1 MIFKE
6 DFTMDFE
13 LMKQT
18 DEIKVGTEDEA
29 KALIENFKD
38 KAAEEGFEI
47 TSYTSTLKEKKSKG
61 EVIDNFYIVKIVKR
75 W

>member
-6 DFTMDFE
+6 DFTMGE
-13 LMKQT
+13 IMKQT
-18 DEIKVGTEDEA
+18 DEIKVATEGEA
-29 KALIENFKD
+29 KALIESFKD

-61 EVIDNFYIVKIVKR
+61 EVIDSFYIVKIVKR

>member
-6 DFTMDFE
+6 DFTMGE
-13 LMKQT
+13 IMKQT
-18 DEIKVGTEDEA
+18 DEIKVATEGEA

-38 KAAEEGFEI
+38 RAAEEGFEI

-61 EVIDNFYIVKIVKR
+61 EVIDSFYIVKIVKR

>member
-1 MIFKE
+1 
-6 DFTMDFE
+6 MDFE